1 VIRPAGSGEDG
12 STLRAKE
19 QVMPDQNLD
28 IVRGA
33 YESFSQGDVAAVL
46 DIMADDV
53 AWSVP
58 PPLPQAAEARGR
70 DEVGA
75 FFERLGALWEGLA
88 LELDDFVASGDR
100 VCVIGRGSGKVDGQ
114 EAAYGF
120 VHAWT
125 LADGKAV
132 RFDEYAQPGPE
143 LL

>member
-1 VIRPAGSGEDG
+1 VIRPGGCGEDG
-12 STLRAKE
+12 STTRAKE
-19 QVMPDQNLD
+19 PVMPDQNLD

-33 YESFSQGDVAAVL
+33 YESFSRGDVAAVL
-46 DIMADDV
+46 DILADDI
-53 AWSVP
+53 AWVVP
-58 PPLPQAAEARGR
+58 PPLPQAGDAHGR

-75 FFERLGALWEGLA
+75 FFERLAGIWEGLD
-88 LELDDFVASGDR
+88 LDLADFVASGDR
-100 VCVIGRGSGKVDGQ
+100 VCVIGRGSGKVEGR
-114 EAAYGF
+114 EAGYGF